1 VKLGRYRHYKGKDY
15 EVLGVVMHTET
26 NEKLVLYRALYE
38 IPELRDE
45 YGSDPWFVRP
55 FTMFNET
62 VEIEG
67 RTVPRFA
74 YLGPAT

>member
-1 VKLGRYRHYKGKDY
+1 MKLGRYRHYKGKEY

-38 IPELRDE
+38 IPELRDA
-45 YGSDPWFVRP
+45 YGDDPWFVRP

-62 VEIEG
+62 VVIDG
-67 RTVPRFA
+67 QTVPRFA
-74 YLGPAT
+74 YVGPA